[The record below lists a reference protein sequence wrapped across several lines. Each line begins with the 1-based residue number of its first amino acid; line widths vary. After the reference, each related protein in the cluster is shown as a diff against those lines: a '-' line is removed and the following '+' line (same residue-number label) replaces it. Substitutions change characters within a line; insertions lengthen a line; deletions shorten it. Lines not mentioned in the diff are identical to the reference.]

1 MIAHLVDLLPVI
13 VLFKRSNG
21 HMANGRLKLNEWVC
35 LIMIMS
41 RQSFAVGTE
50 VCIVTDS
57 AFESVA
63 MDVQLAASAG
73 TQRAVAIDTMVNLST
88 SAKVGDGF
96 I

>member
-1 MIAHLVDLLPVI
+1 
-13 VLFKRSNG
+13 
-21 HMANGRLKLNEWVC
+21 
-35 LIMIMS
+35 MIMS

-50 VCIVTDS
+50 VCVVTDS

-63 MDVQLAASAG
+63 MDVKLAASAG

-88 SAKVGDGF
+88 SAKVGDRF

>member
-1 MIAHLVDLLPVI
+1 
-13 VLFKRSNG
+13 
-21 HMANGRLKLNEWVC
+21 
-35 LIMIMS
+35 MIMS
-41 RQSFAVGTE
+41 RQSFAVGAE

-63 MDVQLAASAG
+63 TDVQLAASAG

-88 SAKVGDGF
+88 STKVGDRF